1 MPKENK
7 MNDKTDW
14 NEIRFKDWVR
24 VNKVLKHPRYSQ
36 MIDRANKEYVA
47 GNLPLPLAQRMEKME
62 KGLFKIY
69 MQDRRIRKE
78 YKAFLAIKKMVGDE
92 NLPYFKTESSVSI
105 IEKEWSNMNSTSEF
119 WVHAIEEV
127 TKQPVMMD
135 TQDCILRKLENKNC
149 KGCNYELNC
158 CKLIHIIM
166 LTHQALTYKPE
177 NFFEHIK
184 VQSTVSD
191 MIDVIMEAKTIEE
204 VEKVTRGEME

>member
-1 MPKENK
+1 
-7 MNDKTDW
+7 
-14 NEIRFKDWVR
+14 
-24 VNKVLKHPRYSQ
+24 
-36 MIDRANKEYVA
+36 
-47 GNLPLPLAQRMEKME
+47 
-62 KGLFKIY
+62 
-69 MQDRRIRKE
+69 
-78 YKAFLAIKKMVGDE
+78 
-92 NLPYFKTESSVSI
+92 
-105 IEKEWSNMNSTSEF
+105 MNSTSEF